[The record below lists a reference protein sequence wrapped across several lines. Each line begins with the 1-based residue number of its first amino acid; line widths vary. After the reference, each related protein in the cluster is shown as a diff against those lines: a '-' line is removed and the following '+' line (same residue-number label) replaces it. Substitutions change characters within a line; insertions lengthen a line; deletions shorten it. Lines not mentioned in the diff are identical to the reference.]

1 MLLCIRFCIS
11 WYICKVVLE
20 FDQLVMP
27 SNNSHSSCVTVNK
40 HWFWKGGK
48 QKCTNNAYLQLIQ
61 EAVLLSY
68 SIKHDIQLFITNL
81 LQIIFGIQP
90 IIFGDHFIDSVTPNT
105 QSGDL
110 INIFIKTWAVMGM
123 FHVEFP
129 LHKHICTFWYKVVT
143 NTKVCSQV
151 NMLAHRCLYLNRY
164 YCCFPR
170 WHWCGLLSDSDGVS
184 FVSAFSG
191 LQVTQTFLSPRYHVT
206 PISYVDYTS
215 LYSSNPSHCTLITP
229 IFTASNIPVIVCWLH
244 LSLLQ

>member
-1 MLLCIRFCIS
+1 MLLCISFCIS

-110 INIFIKTWAVMGM
+110 INIFIKT
-123 FHVEFP
+123 
-129 LHKHICTFWYKVVT
+129 
-143 NTKVCSQV
+143 
-151 NMLAHRCLYLNRY
+151 
-164 YCCFPR
+164 
-170 WHWCGLLSDSDGVS
+170 
-184 FVSAFSG
+184 
-191 LQVTQTFLSPRYHVT
+191 
-206 PISYVDYTS
+206 
-215 LYSSNPSHCTLITP
+215 
-229 IFTASNIPVIVCWLH
+229 
-244 LSLLQ
+244 